1 LRLCGDLGLFLCLV
15 NVDGLFNVKTVVNR
29 LGADGYRT
37 TTTAES
43 TNEGGDPNY
52 S

>member
-1 LRLCGDLGLFLCLV
+1 LRL
-15 NVDGLFNVKTVVNR
+15 KTVVNR

-43 TNEGGDPNY
+43 TNEGGDDKE
-52 S
+52 